1 MFKRRVNYI
10 FSKQIKYYT
19 KETLK
24 LTNIIAIGVFIIIG
38 ILLINM
44 KPVYEISLNG
54 ETIGYI
60 ENRKHFEET
69 IYKTFNDNKE
79 ENIAFA
85 DFEKETKYKFKLID
99 RQNQINE
106 AKVIEILKENADITY
121 FQYAVCANGEEKQT
135 FSSMEQANEVIEN
148 IRKNIKG
155 EVELSVKRVYTK
167 QLKIEEEYKIANI
180 CDDLIVEINNQIKE
194 EKRKEK
200 STINGV
206 YIAVVPVQGNVTSRY
221 GAREEIRDHEHK
233 GLDIAAKTGTPIK
246 AAADGTISFS
256 GTMGGYGNLIII
268 DHGNGITT
276 YYGHCNKLYK
286 AKGTKV
292 TAGDVIAEVGS
303 TGNST
308 GSHLH
313 FEIRKNGVYINPSKY
328 LF

>member
-1 MFKRRVNYI
+1 
-10 FSKQIKYYT
+10 
-19 KETLK
+19 
-24 LTNIIAIGVFIIIG
+24 
-38 ILLINM
+38 M

-60 ENRKHFEET
+60 ENRKQFEET
-69 IYKTFNDNKE
+69 IYKTFNDNEK

-85 DFEKETKYKFKLID
+85 DFEKETKYEFKLVD

-121 FQYAVCANGEEKQT
+121 FQYAVCANGEEKRT

-148 IRKNIKG
+148 IRKNIKED

-167 QLKIEEEYKIANI
+167 QLKIEEEYKIASI
-180 CDDLIVEINNQIKE
+180 CDDLIAEINNQIKE

-206 YIAVVPVQGNVTSRY
+206 YIAVVPVQGNITSRY
-221 GAREEIRDHEHK
+221 GSREEIRDHEHK

-313 FEIRKNGVYINPSKY
+313 FEIRKNGVYVNPSKY

>member
-1 MFKRRVNYI
+1 
-10 FSKQIKYYT
+10 
-19 KETLK
+19 
-24 LTNIIAIGVFIIIG
+24 
-38 ILLINM
+38 M
-44 KPVYEISLNG
+44 KPVYQISLNS
-54 ETIGYI
+54 EKIGYI
-60 ENRKHFEET
+60 QNKKQFEEM
-69 IYKTFNDNKE
+69 IYKTFNDNEE

-85 DFEKETKYKFKLID
+85 NIEIETNYEFKLVNREID
-99 RQNQINE
+99 TNE
-106 AKVIEILKENADITY
+106 QEVIENLRKNADITY
-121 FQYAVCANGEEKQT
+121 FQYAVCVNGEEKKA
-135 FSSMEQANEVIEN
+135 FSSLEFANKVVENLNDNIEE
-148 IRKNIKG
+148 G
-155 EVELSVKRVYTK
+155 AELSVKRTYVKELNVVENT
-167 QLKIEEEYKIANI
+167 EIASI
-180 CDDLIVEINNQIKE
+180 CDDLTVEINNQIKE

-206 YIAVVPVQGNVTSRY
+206 YIAVVPVQGNITSRY
-221 GAREEIRDHEHK
+221 GSREEIRDHEHK

-286 AKGTKV
+286 TKGTKV

-313 FEIRKNGVYINPSKY
+313 FEIRKDGVYVNPSKY